1 MRKDRKGDDS
11 MKNSANM
18 FSRKKSLNDVKR
30 TVLRTALALMLALV
44 LSLLPASSGLSHIT
58 DARAASAKLSLTRF
72 TLVEGK
78 SKTITVKGG
87 KATAWKSS
95 DTKVATVS
103 KGKVKALSCG
113 VCDITATVGGKTLTC
128 KLQVVPSEEDA
139 QEKIL
144 AMKKKYPEGTSW
156 TSKNSYTFKHL
167 NNKSMTVNE
176 CQAFAFMMS
185 DAAYGDLPAYVT
197 YDFGQLK
204 PGDVIFVLAGS
215 RLSDGS
221 STSGPHAVCVVS
233 ADYDKDELIV
243 CEGNYLGTVHWDAKL
258 TISEFATY
266 AGQVVIT
273 RYLHPGV
280 ADYLK
285 KPGAEKIT
293 SNEKESDGYYY
304 VRWKKLD
311 KNCEGYQILLSDKK
325 DMPWKETAVYYQ
337 AKNYNYVC
345 TDWGEEYYFRVRAF
359 NFDNGKITYGKWSKV
374 KKVKM

>member
-1 MRKDRKGDDS
+1 
-11 MKNSANM
+11 MKNSANTLP
-18 FSRKKSLNDVKR
+18 RKKSLNNVKR
-30 TVLRTALALMLALV
+30 PVFRRVFALLLVFVLA
-44 LSLLPASSGLSHIT
+44 LLPASSGTGSIT
-58 DARAASAKLSLTRF
+58 AVSAASAKLSLTRF

-113 VCDITATVGGKTLTC
+113 VCDITATVGGKALTC
-128 KLQVVPSEEDA
+128 KLQVVPSESDA

-156 TSKNSYTFKHL
+156 TSKNTYTFKHL
-167 NNKSMTVNE
+167 NNKSMTVSE

-204 PGDVIFVLAGS
+204 PGDVIFILAGS

-233 ADYDKDELIV
+233 ADYDNDELIV
-243 CEGNYLGTVHWDAKL
+243 CEGNYDSPGTVHWDAKL
-258 TISEFATY
+258 SISEFATY

-273 RYLHPGV
+273 RYLHSGV

-293 SNEKESDGYYY
+293 SNEEESDGYYY

-311 KNCEGYQILLSDKK
+311 KNCEGYQILICDKK

-345 TDWGEEYYFRVRAF
+345 TDWGGEEYYFRVRAF